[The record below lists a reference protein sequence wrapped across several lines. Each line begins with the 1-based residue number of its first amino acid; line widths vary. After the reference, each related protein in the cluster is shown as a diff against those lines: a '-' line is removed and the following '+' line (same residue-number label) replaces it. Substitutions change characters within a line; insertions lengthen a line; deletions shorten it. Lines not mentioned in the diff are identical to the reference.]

1 MLKVNSEKFE
11 KFILEQ
17 YAIGKQF
24 NECYKN
30 YIIKLKY
37 CEGIRKGKFDLF
49 SVKRETRIKYD
60 LYNAAILSAVENN
73 CFERYIET
81 LEILLQDIENAAD
94 TEKNSLEEKFNNIIV
109 YYDFWKEAAT
119 SYSYENIAKKAF
131 KLNAVPD
138 LAYDK
143 NSGGF
148 ILKNLIRPP
157 KILKLNVKVR
167 LKSSKSK
174 EQKEVACKQLLVRL
188 LLNDKIYLSEINQ
201 NIRINNPSLYVT
213 AFRLAREKSSIDCY
227 INALNILHSDINAC
241 KSNNQKA
248 YLEKLFNNY
257 LELNTFQNINIA
269 LPKYTSPYK
278 ETIKNLATSK
288 SSQIIFVDSKNDCN
302 YR

>member
-1 MLKVNSEKFE
+1 MEKVNFYYHYVKV
-11 KFILEQ
+11 
-17 YAIGKQF
+17 
-24 NECYKN
+24 
-30 YIIKLKY
+30 KLK
-37 CEGIRKGKFDLF
+37 GGK
-49 SVKRETRIKYD
+49 S
-60 LYNAAILSAVENN
+60 N
-73 CFERYIET
+73 
-81 LEILLQDIENAAD
+81 
-94 TEKNSLEEKFNNIIV
+94 
-109 YYDFWKEAAT
+109 
-119 SYSYENIAKKAF
+119 
-131 KLNAVPD
+131 
-138 LAYDK
+138 
-143 NSGGF
+143 
-148 ILKNLIRPP
+148 
-157 KILKLNVKVR
+157 
-167 LKSSKSK
+167 
-174 EQKEVACKQLLVRL
+174 EQKKDARKQLLVRL

-201 NIRINNPSLYVT
+201 KIRINNPSLYVT